1 MQPGALGKTYKNGE
15 TIVRQGDAGD
25 SMYVIQDGQA
35 EVVVEKDGREVR
47 LRTLGKGEF
56 VGEMA
61 VFEREARSATVRAV
75 GDVRVLTVDRRSIM
89 KKIQEDPS
97 LAFRIMETMS
107 RRVRTLTEEV
117 AQHRKEGHGGPG
129 PASA

>member
-1 MQPGALGKTYKNGE
+1 MQPGGLGKTYKDGE
-15 TIVRQGDAGD
+15 VIVRQGDTGD

-47 LRTLGKGEF
+47 LRTLGKDEF

-61 VFEREARSATVRAV
+61 VFERETRSATVRAV

-89 KKIQEDPS
+89 KKIQDDPS

-107 RRVRTLTEEV
+107 RRIRTLSEEV
-117 AQHRKEGHGGPG
+117 VSLSKGDR
-129 PASA
+129 

>member
-15 TIVRQGDAGD
+15 VIVRQGETGD

-35 EVVVEKDGREVR
+35 EVVVDKNGTEVR

-56 VGEMA
+56 IGEMG
-61 VFEREARSATVRAV
+61 VFERETRSATVRAV
-75 GDVRVLTVDRRSIM
+75 GETRVLTVDRRSIM

-107 RRVRTLTEEV
+107 RRVRSLTEEV
-117 AQHRKEGHGGPG
+117 ALLRKEGRDGPG
-129 PASA
+129 PT

>member
-1 MQPGALGKTYKNGE
+1 MQPGVLGKTYKNGE

-25 SMYVIQDGQA
+25 NMYVIQDGQA
-35 EVVVEKDGREVR
+35 EVVVEKGGREVR

-56 VGEMA
+56 IGEMA
-61 VFEREARSATVRAV
+61 VFERETRSATVRAA
-75 GDVRVLTVDRRSIM
+75 GDVRVLTVDRRSILRQ
-89 KKIQEDPS
+89 IQEDPS

-117 AQHRKEGHGGPG
+117 ALLRKEEHNGPG
-129 PASA
+129 SAST